1 MLNNNIEKG
10 LLALDDKNYSMAINH
25 FNNVIAKNILDECAY
40 LNRGLAFKYLNENQ
54 NALKDFK
61 NVIKLNTK
69 NYKAF
74 YYISEIYLSKYI
86 ENIDNKNFLSL
97 ALNNNNSSI
106 SLNKEY
112 YPAYEVRSR
121 IYFEMGEHKKAYKL
135 SKSLFDANPKLSDAY
150 KVMLESQNMLIDE
163 FDQKQS
169 QKDYYIYSA
178 IIILTILIVLI
189 ASIIFVVNYWR
200 WI

>member
-1 MLNNNIEKG
+1 MLNNDLEKG

-25 FNNVIAKNILDECAY
+25 FNNVITENILDESAY

-61 NVIKLNTK
+61 NAIKLNAK
-69 NYKAF
+69 NYEAF
-74 YYISEIYLSKYI
+74 FYMSEIYLSEYI
-86 ENIDNKNFLSL
+86 KNVDDKNFLNL
-97 ALNNNNSSI
+97 ALDNNNSSI
-106 SLNKEY
+106 TLNKEY

-135 SKSLFDANPKLSDAY
+135 SKSLFDTNPKLSDAY
-150 KVMLESQNMLIDE
+150 KVMLESQNILADE

-169 QKDYYIYSA
+169 NKDYYISS
-178 IIILTILIVLI
+178 IIIFLIMSI
-189 ASIIFVVNYWR
+189 IIISSIIFVVNYWR